1 MRRSPRVQP
10 ATLFND
16 LKDTFGL
23 FKANVQGDLTAERF
37 DEIEAQFKDLIALAT
52 ANLEIFYTDQILY
65 IDKILSYASSPQL
78 RHLHRR
84 SRSRSQSRTEAVE
97 SGGDSSGSF
106 TSTMADDSSGGG
118 GGGGMV
124 HPDGATPDGSALAIV
139 KLKRQILELQRKK
152 EAEKLCLMK
161 EAEEKQYV
169 LMMEELD
176 VMEAAAGSGVPLD
189 VLESMG
195 MMKLGSV
202 PPPSPPSH
210 SPPPL

>member
-1 MRRSPRVQP
+1 M
-10 ATLFND
+10 T
-16 LKDTFGL
+16 
-23 FKANVQGDLTAERF
+23 
-37 DEIEAQFKDLIALAT
+37 LAT
-52 ANLEIFYTDQILY
+52 ANLEIFDPDQRLY
-65 IDKILSYASSPQL
+65 IEKVLSYASSPQL

-106 TSTMADDSSGGG
+106 TSTMADDSSGGVG
-118 GGGGMV
+118 
-124 HPDGATPDGSALAIV
+124 HSDSATPDGSALAIV
-139 KLKRQILELQRKK
+139 KLKRQMLELQRKK
-152 EAEKLCLMK
+152 EAEKLRLMK
-161 EAEEKQYV
+161 EAEEKQYA

-210 SPPPL
+210 SPPVMTSSSLTPSHSPPAMPSSSLPLTTSLPPSSTTIPPASRLPS